1 MTALRKQRDR
11 FTETSDSD
19 EIILMR
25 MDTGEFLSL
34 SGTAAAIWKLID
46 GERDRDSL
54 IEALEAEFAE
64 SAAGIAK
71 DVDRL
76 LGQLIGS
83 GLLASE

>member
-11 FTETSDSD
+11 FTETSDRD

-34 SGTAAAIWKLID
+34 SGTAAATWKLID